1 MAIEASL
8 LKLFGALE
16 ESGIRYSLLRGFEEL
31 AQVEPVKEIDL
42 LVAPSQRAEF
52 SRIAA
57 RCGFMEAPRWG
68 YEPHYFYVAYD
79 REAAAWLKLDVV
91 AELAYGKLLRWLPV
105 DLAEQCLARRQ
116 QAKLAESLTSTDKS
130 GEDRQ
135 AEIANGKSSIE
146 NHQSSIANLRFTY
159 VLSPADEFTTLFLHC
174 LLDKGMF
181 RDARRERLL
190 ALKNRAEKER
200 EIKETILKNF
210 QPYLPAGVSWQTI
223 GEIIQ
228 ETDRKALTKHRK
240 AFSGRLFRRHPLGS
254 LARNLRTRL
263 MRRLRTPL
271 FMMRRRGLWIALLA
285 PDGAGKTTLA
295 HSLLKEQFLRARL
308 IYMGTNLD
316 SSTVGF
322 PTSKWLKKRIKMLES
337 RKSPLN
343 KLLLKALKMA
353 NYLNRLLEQWY
364 RVGAGIYYKWSGRT
378 VVFDRFIYDAY
389 LAAPARTA
397 GQKLRR
403 WLIRSACPPAD
414 VTYLLDAPGE
424 MLFRRKGEHSP
435 EILEKQ
441 RQTFL
446 SLRDKIPNMV
456 IVDATR
462 SADQVRSDILSD
474 IWKIYR
480 LRVSRNGTHESE
492 SD

>member
-1 MAIEASL
+1 MAIEATL
-8 LKLFGALE
+8 LELFRALE
-16 ESGIRYSLLRGFEEL
+16 EREIRYSLLRGFDEL
-31 AQVEPVKEIDL
+31 ALEEPVKEIDL
-42 LVAPSQRAEF
+42 LADPSQLREF
-52 SRIAA
+52 SRVATC
-57 RCGFMEAPRWG
+57 CGFLEAPRWG

-79 REAAAWLKLDVV
+79 HKAATWLKLDVV
-91 AELAYGKLLRWLPV
+91 TELAYGKPHRWLPV
-105 DLAEQCLARRQ
+105 NLAEQCLARRQ
-116 QAKLAESLTSTDKS
+116 RAELAESLTSTADS
-130 GEDRQ
+130 GENRPSK
-135 AEIANGKSSIE
+135 ITHRKSLVE
-146 NHQSSIANLRFTY
+146 NHYASIANLPFTY

-190 ALKNRAEKER
+190 ALKKRAEKESD
-200 EIKETILKNF
+200 IKETILKNF
-210 QPYLPAGVSWQTI
+210 QPYLPGGVSWQAI

-240 AFSGRLFRRHPLGS
+240 AFTGRLFRRRPLGS
-254 LARNLRTRL
+254 LARNLRTRF
-263 MRRLRTPL
+263 MRCLRTPL
-271 FMMRRRGLWIALLA
+271 FMMKRHGIWIALLA

-295 HSLLKEQFLRARL
+295 HSLLKEPFLRARL

-322 PTSKWLKKRIKMLES
+322 PTSKWLKKRIKALES
-337 RKSPLN
+337 KTGLLN
-343 KLLLKALKMA
+343 KLLLKPLKMA

-378 VVFDRFIYDAY
+378 VVFDRFIYDSY
-389 LAAPARTA
+389 LAAPAKTA

-424 MLFRRKGEHSP
+424 MLYRRKREHSP
-435 EILEKQ
+435 EVLEKQ

-446 SLRDKIPNMV
+446 NLQDKIPNMV

-462 SADQVRSDILSD
+462 SPGQVRSDILSD

-480 LRVSRNGTHESE
+480 LRVLKNGTHESANH
-492 SD
+492 